1 VLCILYV
8 EDNEDNAYMLK
19 MRLKLTDE
27 FEVLVAENGEKG
39 CEIAAERPDLM
50 LMDLVRRQVAI
61 AAPITSA
68 LVAKAATTTIPI
80 VFVAGE
86 DPVTLGLM
94 TSLARPGGNVTGIN
108 IFANEL
114 AAKRLDLLRERARSD
129 SGRRARL
136 SGQSRD
142 RRDHSK
148 RRASCCPRDR
158 VASLRCSMPARAKRS
173 TGPSQLLFF
182 SRTARRILRGRRPAF
197 RTPAITI

>member
-8 EDNEDNAYMLK
+8 EDNEDNGYMLK
-19 MRLKLTDE
+19 MRLNLTDE

-39 CEIAAERPDLM
+39 CEIAAERPDLI

-86 DPVTLGLM
+86 DPVTA
-94 TSLARPGGNVTGIN
+94 TRTCP
-108 IFANEL
+108 
-114 AAKRLDLLRERARSD
+114 KRLGSPCSSIRPIPRPPRPQQETCKLLSAG
-129 SGRRARL
+129 SGRKFEVLDA
-136 SGQSRD
+136 STSREID
-142 RRDHSK
+142 G
-148 RRASCCPRDR
+148 AF
-158 VASLRCSMPARAKRS
+158 ATA
-173 TGPSQLLFF
+173 FF
-182 SRTARRILRGRRPAF
+182 SRTPRRILRGRRPAF

>member
-1 VLCILYV
+1 MLCILYV
-8 EDNEDNAYMLK
+8 EDNEDNGYMLK
-19 MRLKLTDE
+19 MRLNLTDE

-39 CEIAAERPDLM
+39 CEIAAEPPDLI

-86 DPVTLGLM
+86 DSVTLGLM

-114 AAKRLDLLRERARSD
+114 AAKRLELGLH
-129 SGRRARL
+129 RL
-136 SGQSRD
+136 PHTRL
-142 RRDHSK
+142 
-148 RRASCCPRDR
+148 A
-158 VASLRCSMPARAKRS
+158 
-173 TGPSQLLFF
+173 
-182 SRTARRILRGRRPAF
+182 
-197 RTPAITI
+197 RTPRMADFALWATACGQDMSRG

>member
-1 VLCILYV
+1 MLCILYV
-8 EDNEDNAYMLK
+8 EDNEDNAYLLK

-39 CEIAAERPDLM
+39 CEIAAERPDLI

-108 IFANEL
+108 IFANDW
-114 AAKRLDLLRERARSD
+114 R
-129 SGRRARL
+129 
-136 SGQSRD
+136 QS
-142 RRDHSK
+142 
-148 RRASCCPRDR
+148 ALNCYANVPEATR
-158 VASLRCSMPARAKRS
+158 VAVLVYPANPA
-173 TGPSQLLFF
+173 TAET
-182 SRTARRILRGRRPAF
+182 TARDVQAAARG
-197 RTPAITI
+197 IGSQV